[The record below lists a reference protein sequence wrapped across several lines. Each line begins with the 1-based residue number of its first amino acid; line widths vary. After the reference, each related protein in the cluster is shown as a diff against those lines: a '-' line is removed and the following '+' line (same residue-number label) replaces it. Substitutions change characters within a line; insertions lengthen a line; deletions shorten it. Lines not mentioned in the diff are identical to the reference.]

1 VDFEKAFD
9 SLARDVSWQVM
20 KIYTVPKTIVNMM
33 KGLYE
38 GFKCRVVHEGKLT
51 DSFEVTTRVRHGC
64 ILSPDPISCSARQ
77 CHEQDL
83 DFADDIC

>member
-1 VDFEKAFD
+1 
-9 SLARDVSWQVM
+9 
-20 KIYTVPKTIVNMM
+20 M

-38 GFKCRVVHEGKLT
+38 GFKCHVVHEGKLT

-64 ILSPDPISCSARQ
+64 ILSPDPISCSARL

-83 DFADDIC
+83 DFADDICLLSQRWSDKEAKLEKL